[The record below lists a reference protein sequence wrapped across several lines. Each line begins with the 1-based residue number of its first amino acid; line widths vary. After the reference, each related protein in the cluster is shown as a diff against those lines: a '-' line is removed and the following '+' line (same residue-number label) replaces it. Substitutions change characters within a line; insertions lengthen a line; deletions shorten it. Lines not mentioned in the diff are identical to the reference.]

1 MFIAIIGV
9 ILMIVSGAG
18 FVYLL
23 PRNAQVHPLVRNSD
37 VGSMVTIVIMAGFTF
52 GVVMLCGGFF
62 G

>member
-9 ILMIVSGAG
+9 ILIVVSGAG

-23 PRNAQVHPLVRNSD
+23 PRNAQVNPLVQNTD
-37 VGSMVTIVIMAGFTF
+37 VGSMVTIVIMAGLTF
-52 GVVMLCGGFF
+52 GVVMLCGGLF